1 MIFLALIGTASA
13 FTFWQ
18 DPLFTSMNNTIKN
31 VSYNG
36 YDKGVNQTQYQAY
49 YKSNIGWG
57 DAIMYCRQGTCFT
70 IQPTKLTYRNNL
82 GSNDDVHSSP
92 NASST
97 GTANKNVMAWNN
109 IFGNSNLTYTYEYD
123 TLKENLQIS
132 KLRSPVAYLGN
143 NASQITLDLDT
154 YIKYP
159 VGIDM
164 YVNGSRKTSG
174 FTTSEEI
181 QFRNATN
188 NTIYMLPKPT
198 ITDANGTSILGTYQV
213 VFDGTYKAN
222 QQRTIYFYTKTPYA
236 WLNSTERTYPVTIDP
251 TVKFTIRT
259 ANSIATAV
267 LSQDSF
273 VVAYC
278 DDTNSDV
285 SFQVFNTSGAVI
297 LAETDAD
304 TTAGS
309 CDHTSV
315 SASAFNSNEFVI
327 GWYDATDYD
336 ASFSVY
342 WKNGTAQT
350 GIIDADTSVSTSYSV
365 SVSAFNSDE
374 FVIGWYDR
382 ADGDASF
389 SIYWKN
395 GSNQTGIIDANTEF
409 IGGSAY
415 SVSVSAFDS
424 DEFVIGWYDYADYD
438 ASFSV
443 YWKNGS
449 NQTGI
454 IDADTD
460 VGTSYSVSVSAFNSD
475 EFVIGWFDNTDDDAS
490 FSVWWKNG
498 SNQTGIID
506 ADTAVSTSYS
516 VSVSAFNN
524 SGFAMGYFDYADTD
538 TSVATYYKNTTNIA
552 GFNGSWDVDTSSLE
566 WQSVAAYSTATN
578 ISFCGGDKL
587 VIAWAD
593 SSTAGNW
600 STYYTNGTS
609 WNGTCPVTAVPPV
622 ISFTLFYPIACSY
635 PNGCESP
642 GCNNCTRAFFNLT
655 ANAVNVSPEGQN
667 DTISFLDFYNT
678 GTVSLNW
685 TMFLNETSALYNVA
699 YDTDSGSVGSKN
711 LTTAT
716 LEVASVA
723 SLAHGYAWLW
733 TNTTATMISDSKG
746 VLMNASGEGG

>member
-18 DPLFTSMNNTIKN
+18 DPLFKNMNNTIKN

-97 GTANKNVMAWNN
+97 GTANENIMRWNN
-109 IFGNSNLTYTYEYD
+109 VFGNSNLTYTYEYD
-123 TLKENLQIS
+123 TLKENLIVS
-132 KLRSPVAYLGN
+132 KQRSPAAYLGN

-259 ANSIATAV
+259 ANSIGTAA
-267 LSQDSF
+267 LGPDSF

-278 DDTNSDV
+278 DDTSDDV

-297 LAETDAD
+297 TAETDAD
-304 TTAGS
+304 TSAGAY
-309 CDHTSV
+309 DYTSV
-315 SASAFNSNEFVI
+315 SVSAFNSDEFVI
-327 GWYDATDYD
+327 GWADSMDSD
-336 ASFSVY
+336 ASFSIWWKNGSNQTGIIDADTAVGTSYSVSVSAFDSDEFVIGWFDNTDDDASFSIY
-342 WKNGTAQT
+342 WKNGSNQT
-350 GIIDADTSVSTSYSV
+350 GITDADTSVSTSYSV
-365 SVSAFNSDE
+365 SVSAFNS
-374 FVIGWYDR
+374 
-382 ADGDASF
+382 
-389 SIYWKN
+389 
-395 GSNQTGIIDANTEF
+395 
-409 IGGSAY
+409 
-415 SVSVSAFDS
+415 
-424 DEFVIGWYDYADYD
+424 
-438 ASFSV
+438 
-443 YWKNGS
+443 
-449 NQTGI
+449 
-454 IDADTD
+454 
-460 VGTSYSVSVSAFNSD
+460 
-475 EFVIGWFDNTDDDAS
+475 
-490 FSVWWKNG
+490 
-498 SNQTGIID
+498 
-506 ADTAVSTSYS
+506 
-516 VSVSAFNN
+516 
-524 SGFAMGYFDYADTD
+524 SGFAMGYFDYADND
-538 TSVATYYKNTTNIA
+538 MSVATYYKNTTNIA
-552 GFNGSWDVDTSSLE
+552 GFNGSWDADTYSLK
-566 WQSVAAYSTATN
+566 WQSVAAYSAATG
-578 ISFCGGDKL
+578 IGFCGGDKL

-593 SSTAGNW
+593 SVTSGNW